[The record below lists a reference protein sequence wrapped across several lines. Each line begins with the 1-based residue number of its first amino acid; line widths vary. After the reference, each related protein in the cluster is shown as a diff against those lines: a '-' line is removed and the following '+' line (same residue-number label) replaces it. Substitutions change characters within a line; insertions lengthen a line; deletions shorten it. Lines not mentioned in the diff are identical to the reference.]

1 MMSARRMTLPAL
13 AAVLALSV
21 PGTALARGGGG
32 GGGGGGGTGGGG
44 GGVVTPTPTPDPA
57 PTFTCDF
64 SADGVQLD
72 GSSIFTNQ
80 VGTAGCLTV
89 RAAAGTVFFYSATVN
104 TGWTYTI
111 NSGGGTK
118 GRVDVTFT
126 NSATRQT
133 IKALVEPGK
142 TKIG

>member
-32 GGGGGGGTGGGG
+32 TGGGGGG
-44 GGVVTPTPTPDPA
+44 GGVVTPTPTPTPTPA
-57 PTFTCDF
+57 PVFTCDF
-64 SADGVQLD
+64 SADGVQPD

-80 VGTAGCLTV
+80 VSDAGCLTV
-89 RAAAGTVFFYSATVN
+89 RAASGTLFFYSATTN

-111 NSGGGTK
+111 NSGGGTQ

-126 NSATRQT
+126 NT
-133 IKALVEPGK
+133 
-142 TKIG
+142 

>member
-1 MMSARRMTLPAL
+1 
-13 AAVLALSV
+13 
-21 PGTALARGGGG
+21 
-32 GGGGGGGTGGGG
+32 
-44 GGVVTPTPTPDPA
+44 VTPAPAPTPP
-57 PTFTCDF
+57 PVSTFTCDF

-80 VGTAGCLTV
+80 VSDAGCLTV
-89 RAAAGTVFFYSATVN
+89 RAAAGTVFFYSATTN